1 MSGYTTG
8 DVVSRIA
15 DKRLRQAWLVY
26 LSVGIFLTGIYFL
39 LPSAAM
45 QNVFSDLVGFSA
57 VVTIVVGVRMHHP
70 TRPLHWYVFALGL
83 LLLAFGDTIWTYYE
97 NVLLIETPFPSIA
110 DLSYLAAM
118 PCLAIGLVLMF
129 RRRMP
134 GHEWA
139 ELIEALIIATVAGIL
154 SWIFLVLPLAQD
166 QTQPLLNRL
175 ILVAYPLTDLVLL
188 IAVLRFLL
196 MSAKRLPAHYLLST
210 SFVLLLIADTAYA
223 ATLLT
228 DSYGTGHPLDAG
240 WLLSYVFFGAAALH
254 PSMVGLS
261 EPMLA
266 PETKPTW
273 QRLVLLTAT
282 SLIAPLT
289 LAYQAVSDEQID
301 VPVIVGGSVV
311 LFLLVATRVALMIG
325 ERKRMEQQ
333 LEHQAFHDP
342 LTNLANRFLF
352 ADRLEHALAGA
363 LRKEGHLAVLFMDLD
378 NFKVINDSLGHEAG
392 DELLKVVAQRL
403 QSCVRPEDT
412 LSRFGGDEFALLIL
426 EDDANGGV
434 ATGIAKRVLRELQA
448 PFFVRGR
455 EVLVSASIGIVLA
468 APSETRSVDELLR
481 DADLAMYSAKTGRK
495 GQYEMFRQD
504 LHARAFE
511 RLEVESDLRRALE
524 QREFK
529 VLYQPQVSL
538 KSGEIVGFEA
548 LMRWKHPE
556 RGLLDASEFIPI
568 LEETRLAL
576 PMGRLVLREACRQ
589 GRVWQDRYPSSPP
602 LMVGVNLSARQ
613 FQHPELVSYLARLL
627 KDTEL
632 PPKSLCLEI
641 TESVAMENLPAATST
656 FEELEGLGVRL
667 AIDDFGTGYS
677 SLSYL
682 KRFPVEY
689 LKVDRSFVDGLEE
702 ESEDKVIVSGIISL
716 AHALGLKV
724 VAEGVEREEQLV
736 LLREMRCDKAQGH
749 YFSEA
754 LSSEAAGKLLVKGF
768 LP

>member
-8 DVVSRIA
+8 DVVRRIA
-15 DKRLRQAWLVY
+15 DKSSRQAWLVY
-26 LSVGIFLTGIYFL
+26 LPVGIFLTGIYFL

-45 QNVFSDLVGFSA
+45 QNVFTDLVGFSA

-70 TRPLHWYVFALGL
+70 TRPLYWYVFALGL
-83 LLLAFGDTIWTYYE
+83 LLLVFGDTIWTYYE

-134 GHEWA
+134 GREWA

-188 IAVLRFLL
+188 IAVLRLLL

-311 LFLLVATRVALMIG
+311 LFLLVAIRVALMIG

-342 LTNLANRFLF
+342 LTDLPNRFLF

-363 LRKEGHLAVLFMDLD
+363 LRKEGHIAVLFMDLD

-403 QSCVRPEDT
+403 QSCLRPEDT
-412 LSRFGGDEFALLIL
+412 LSRLGGDEFALLIL

-434 ATGIAKRVLRELQA
+434 ATGIAKRVLRELRA
-448 PFFVRGR
+448 PFSVRRR

-468 APSETRSVDELLR
+468 ATSESRSVDELLR
-481 DADLAMYSAKTGRK
+481 DADLAMYSAKNGRK

-524 QREFK
+524 QGEFK

-548 LMRWKHPE
+548 LMRWEHPE
-556 RGLLDASEFIPI
+556 RGLLDASEFISI

-613 FQHPELVSYLARLL
+613 FQHPEMVSYLARLL

-641 TESVAMENLPAATST
+641 TESVAMENLPSAAST

-724 VAEGVEREEQLV
+724 VAEGVEMEEQLA
-736 LLREMRCDKAQGH
+736 LLREMRCDQAQGH

>member
-1 MSGYTTG
+1 MSGYTIG

-15 DKRLRQAWLVY
+15 DKSLRQAWLVY
-26 LSVGIFLTGIYFL
+26 LPVGIFLTGIYFL
-39 LPSAAM
+39 LPSAAV
-45 QNVFSDLVGFSA
+45 QDVFSDLVGFSA

-83 LLLAFGDTIWTYYE
+83 LLLVFGDTIWTYYE

-134 GHEWA
+134 GREWA
-139 ELIEALIIATVAGIL
+139 ELIEALIITTVAGIL

-188 IAVLRFLL
+188 IAVLRLLL

-266 PETKPTW
+266 PQTKPTW

-342 LTNLANRFLF
+342 LTNLANRLLF
-352 ADRLEHALAGA
+352 ADRLEQALAGA
-363 LRKEGHLAVLFMDLD
+363 LRKEGHIAVLFMDLD
-378 NFKVINDSLGHEAG
+378 YFKVINDSLGHEAG
-392 DELLKVVAQRL
+392 DELLEAVAERL
-403 QSCVRPEDT
+403 QSCLRPEDT
-412 LSRFGGDEFALLIL
+412 LSRFGGDEFALLL
-426 EDDANGGV
+426 EDVTDGGMATGV
-434 ATGIAKRVLRELQA
+434 ARRILRELRS
-448 PFFVRGR
+448 PLVLRGR
-455 EVLVSASIGIVLA
+455 ELFVTASIGIVLS
-468 APSETRSVDELLR
+468 APSEDRSVDELLR
-481 DADLAMYSAKTGRK
+481 DADLAMFNAKNSRPAK
-495 GQYEMFRQD
+495 YDVFDQNLR
-504 LHARAFE
+504 ARAFE
-511 RLEVESDLRRALE
+511 RFKAEADLRRALE
-524 QREFK
+524 QGEFT
-529 VLYQPQVSL
+529 VLYQPEVSL
-538 KSGEIVGFEA
+538 ESGK
-548 LMRWKHPE
+548 M
-556 RGLLDASEFIPI
+556 
-568 LEETRLAL
+568 
-576 PMGRLVLREACRQ
+576 
-589 GRVWQDRYPSSPP
+589 
-602 LMVGVNLSARQ
+602 
-613 FQHPELVSYLARLL
+613 
-627 KDTEL
+627 
-632 PPKSLCLEI
+632 
-641 TESVAMENLPAATST
+641 
-656 FEELEGLGVRL
+656 
-667 AIDDFGTGYS
+667 
-677 SLSYL
+677 
-682 KRFPVEY
+682 
-689 LKVDRSFVDGLEE
+689 
-702 ESEDKVIVSGIISL
+702 
-716 AHALGLKV
+716 
-724 VAEGVEREEQLV
+724 
-736 LLREMRCDKAQGH
+736 
-749 YFSEA
+749 
-754 LSSEAAGKLLVKGF
+754 
-768 LP
+768 